1 MQKQDTQIVSTM
13 IDRAL
18 AKNYTVSVHDGEAFA
33 LGVSSDKKD
42 ILAALE
48 STDTDTLIFRQ
59 PDRTLVGKVFLV
71 HGNEDGVIVCDYTD
85 VPAIQELVA

>member
-1 MQKQDTQIVSTM
+1 MKTEDTKIVNAI

-33 LGVSSDKKD
+33 LGVSTSKKD

-48 STDTDTLIFRQ
+48 STDSDTLIFRTQ
-59 PDRTLVGKVFLV
+59 DRSRVGSIFLV

-85 VPAIQELVA
+85 TPAIQELVA